1 MAKLSELTEKLG
13 VTFKNPE
20 LLQQA
25 FVHRSYLNEH
35 SFALGHNEKLEFLGD
50 AVLELIVTEFLY
62 KKFTDKTEGELT
74 PLRSALVKGDTLS
87 IIATELEFHK
97 YLQLSK
103 GEAKTVANQ
112 TTILANTFEA
122 FVGALFLDA
131 GMSACEKFI
140 HQFLLPKLESIINE
154 QAYIDAKSYF
164 QELAQEKENV
174 TPTYQVVN
182 EWGPDHSK
190 TFEVAVYLGDQEIAR
205 GTGNSKQVAELDAA
219 SHALKV
225 FDLTDRS

>member
-1 MAKLSELTEKLG
+1 MAKLSELEKKLG
-13 VTFKNPE
+13 VRFKNPD

-50 AVLELIVTEFLY
+50 AVLELVVTEYLYQKFL
-62 KKFTDKTEGELT
+62 DKTEGELT
-74 PLRSALVKGDTLS
+74 PLRSALVKRETLS
-87 IIATELEFHK
+87 ATATELEFHK

-103 GEAKTVANQ
+103 GEAKTVTNQ

-131 GMSACEKFI
+131 GMKACEKFI
-140 HQFLLPKLESIINE
+140 HQFLLPKLQAIIKE

-190 TFEVAVYLGDQEIAR
+190 TFEVAVCLGDQEIAR
-205 GTGNSKQVAELDAA
+205 GTGNSKQAAELDAA
-219 SHALKV
+219 SAALKV
-225 FDLTDRS
+225 FDLTDRN